1 MTLKELAS
9 ILPGYVNLL
18 FHTDSEGWNMSA
30 GVVANKED
38 LPEAYVVQ
46 AIPIAPYTMDVSI
59 TIKEEF

>member
-1 MTLKELAS
+1 MTLRELAR

-18 FHTDSEGWNMSA
+18 FHTDNKGWNMSA
-30 GVVANKED
+30 GVVVSNED

-59 TIKEEF
+59 TIKEE